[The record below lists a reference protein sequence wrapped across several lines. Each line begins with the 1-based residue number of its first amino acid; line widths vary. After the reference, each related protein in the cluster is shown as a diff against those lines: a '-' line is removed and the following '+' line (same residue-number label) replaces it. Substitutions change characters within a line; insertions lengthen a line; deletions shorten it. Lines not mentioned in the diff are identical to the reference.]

1 VINAIRNLIRSS
13 IQDSSQQNL
22 TIHQLTINS
31 LLNKPSTVT
40 LMAQPFEV
48 IDVTTSNIDIRSGAP
63 EKSDG

>member
-1 VINAIRNLIRSS
+1 MKGVINAIRNLIRSS

-48 IDVTTSNIDIRSGAP
+48 IDVTT
-63 EKSDG
+63 